1 MTAYERGSVVLV
13 PFPFTDLS
21 AVKRRPALVISS
33 DDYNAA
39 TGDVI
44 IAQITSKVDSPSR
57 PGDHRLERWR
67 EAGLPL
73 PSLVRARM
81 TTLHSSLLLKSLGK
95 MPDDE
100 MRSIDRGLASA
111 LGLSRLERG
120 R

>member
-33 DDYNAA
+33 DHYNSI

-44 IAQITSKVDSPSR
+44 IAQITSKVDSRPR
-57 PGDHRLERWR
+57 PGDHRVEDWQR
-67 EAGLPL
+67 AGLPL
-73 PSLVRARM
+73 PSMVRARI
-81 TTLHSSLLLKSLGK
+81 TTLHSSLLLKTLGK
-95 MPDDE
+95 MPDEE
-100 MRSIDRGLASA
+100 MRPIDRRLADA
-111 LGLSRLERG
+111 LGLFRLPQR